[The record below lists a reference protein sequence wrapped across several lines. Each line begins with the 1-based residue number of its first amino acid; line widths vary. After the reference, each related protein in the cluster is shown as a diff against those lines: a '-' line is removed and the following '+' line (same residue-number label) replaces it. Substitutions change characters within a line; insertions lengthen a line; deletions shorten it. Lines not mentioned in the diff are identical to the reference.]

1 MGPSIAKERSGKRS
15 GLRGLTIDPYISRWK
30 FSTRYIT
37 SARKRPPTSFIRQ
50 PVPIVPSSGERPGS
64 FWKGKGVAKGR
75 NGGWLTKSVI
85 GIGLTS
91 LFSDMSHEMATA
103 ILPMFLATIGG
114 TAATLGLIEGLADAS
129 SSFVKLSM
137 GYYSDR
143 IGRRKPIAVVGYA
156 ITAVKGLFAFAT
168 NWYQVLFIRT
178 FAWMGRGA
186 RGPVRDALL
195 ADSVDSAYFGRAF
208 GFHTTMDTIGA
219 VIGPAIAFALV
230 GILSYRNIFLISF
243 IPGFLSVACFV
254 FLVKEIRKKP
264 NGAIK
269 FRKSVKDLPRDF
281 KLFLFSVGIFGLGN
295 FAHTLLILRAIE
307 ILTPAYGKVA
317 ASSAAIG
324 LYTLHNILY
333 AGFGYPAGVMSERL
347 GKRALL
353 GLGYFLFALMC
364 LGFIIEPPKL
374 WAMVILFCLAGI
386 YIALVDS
393 MERALAGDLLPE
405 NLRGTGYGMMATVNG
420 VGDFVSSFA
429 VGLLWTKVSP
439 AAGFAYSGILT
450 FAGAVLLFMIRNKK

>member
-1 MGPSIAKERSGKRS
+1 MASGRN
-15 GLRGLTIDPYISRWK
+15 SRWL
-30 FSTRYIT
+30 TR
-37 SARKRPPTSFIRQ
+37 
-50 PVPIVPSSGERPGS
+50 
-64 FWKGKGVAKGR
+64 
-75 NGGWLTKSVI
+75 SVL

-91 LFSDMSHEMATA
+91 LFSDMGHEMTTA

-114 TAATLGLIEGLADAS
+114 TAATLGLIEGVADAS
-129 SSFVKLSM
+129 SSFVKLWM

-143 IGRRKPIAVVGYA
+143 VGKRKPIATVGYM
-156 ITAVKGLFAFAT
+156 ITALKGLFAFTT
-168 NWYQVLFIRT
+168 NWYQVLFIRV

-195 ADSVDSAYFGRAF
+195 ADSVDSVYYGRAF

-219 VIGPAIAFALV
+219 IIGPAIAFALV
-230 GILSYRNIFLISF
+230 GIISFRNIFLISF
-243 IPGFLSVACFV
+243 IPGFLSVACFI
-254 FLVKEIRKKP
+254 FLVKEIRKEP

-269 FRKSVKDLPRDF
+269 FWKSISDLPRDF
-281 KLFLFSVGIFGLGN
+281 KLFLVSVGIFGLGN

-307 ILTPAYGKVA
+307 ILTPAYGKLA

-333 AGFGYPAGVMSERL
+333 AGFGYPVGVLSDRL

-420 VGDFVSSFA
+420 VGDFVSSFT
-429 VGLLWTKVSP
+429 VGILWAKVSP
-439 AAGFAYSGILT
+439 AVGFAYAGILT
-450 FAGAVLLFMIRNKK
+450 LIGGIALFLIRKRR

>member
-1 MGPSIAKERSGKRS
+1 MDKR
-15 GLRGLTIDPYISRWK
+15 RNSRWL
-30 FSTRYIT
+30 TR
-37 SARKRPPTSFIRQ
+37 
-50 PVPIVPSSGERPGS
+50 
-64 FWKGKGVAKGR
+64 
-75 NGGWLTKSVI
+75 SVL

-156 ITAVKGLFAFAT
+156 ITAVKGLIAFTT
-168 NWYQVLFIRT
+168 NWYQVLFIRVL
-178 FAWMGRGA
+178 AWMGRGA

-195 ADSVDSAYFGRAF
+195 ADSIDSAYYGRAF
-208 GFHTTMDTIGA
+208 GFHTTMDTTGA
-219 VIGPAIAFALV
+219 IIGPAVAFALV
-230 GILSYRNIFLISF
+230 GIISFRNIFLISF
-243 IPGFLSVACFV
+243 IPGVFSVACFAI
-254 FLVKEIRKKP
+254 FVKEMRRKP
-264 NGAIK
+264 DGAIK
-269 FRKSVKDLPRDF
+269 FWKSVNDLPRDF

-295 FAHTLLILRAIE
+295 FAHTLLILRATE

-324 LYTLHNILY
+324 LYTLHNVLY
-333 AGFGYPAGVMSERL
+333 AGSAYPAGVLSEKL

-353 GLGYFLFALMC
+353 GIGYLLFALMC

-374 WAMVILFCLAGI
+374 WAMTILFCLAGI
-386 YIALVDS
+386 YVALVDS

-429 VGLLWTKVSP
+429 VGLFWVRVSP
-439 AAGFAYSGILT
+439 AAGFAYAGILT
-450 FAGAVLLFMIRNKK
+450 FIGAVLLFMIRNKK